1 MTSYD
6 NSVGEE
12 PVAAASA
19 TRQERSADSVATPTV
34 VSMRA
39 LHRSDLTSYL
49 TARIDHQ
56 GNLRLDG
63 QDLMSAGADHPMRSD
78 EYEYTKTYDSSTFP
92 AILEALGAPPNSE
105 IMSVIAEHWCGDK
118 KAFEFER
125 LLTAAEIPRQIW
137 IQD

>member
-1 MTSYD
+1 MGSEN
-6 NSVGEE
+6 NSETDG
-12 PVAAASA
+12 PDTGGSSGG
-19 TRQERSADSVATPTV
+19 QERSTDSVATPTV

-39 LHRSDLTSYL
+39 LHRADLTSYL

-78 EYEYTKTYDSSTFP
+78 EYEYTKTYDHSTFP
-92 AILEALGAPPNSE
+92 AILKALGEAPGSE
-105 IMSVIAEHWCGDK
+105 IMSVLAEHWCGDE
-118 KAFEFER
+118 KAFEFEQ

>member
-1 MTSYD
+1 MTSEE
-6 NSVGEE
+6 NSVGEG

-19 TRQERSADSVATPTV
+19 ARQEPSADSETTPTV

-49 TARIDHQ
+49 TAKTDHQ

-92 AILEALGAPPNSE
+92 AILEALGAPPDSE
-105 IMSVIAEHWCGDK
+105 IMSVIAEHWCGDE